1 MHPPAVQTAPHRRP
15 CIMVNETSEPEA
27 ASHRYSFHF
36 PPILSFPRLST
47 RSCPPHVASSC
58 LLPLLP
64 PRCLLLQS
72 SVSRCSNSNRRT
84 VFFEDLIILMNL
96 RNSSSDLGD
105 KYGLGRIFLSGYVGI
120 SEEHRERIVDAM
132 TESRN

>member
-36 PPILSFPRLST
+36 PSILSFPRLST
-47 RSCPPHVASSC
+47 RSCLPHVVSSC

-84 VFFEDLIILMNL
+84 VFFEVLIILMNL
-96 RNSSSDLGD
+96 RNSGSDLED
-105 KYGLGRIFLSGYVGI
+105 KYVLGRIFLSGYVKI
-120 SEEHRERIVDAM
+120 SKELREKIVDTM
-132 TESRN
+132 TESRD